1 MTSNLNKEEII
12 FIYEP
17 QEKFNFLPANRLTKD
32 SHVRS
37 LMGAFLRGEW
47 IPPIYVTKDGYVVDG
62 QNRYKAF
69 CNICKK
75 YSSKDFFLRVLIIN
89 SDEDPIV
96 LAIRLNA
103 NQKRWL
109 ADDYFR
115 AYTVRKIPAY
125 LKLAEFIAGHKEL
138 KGVRAALQIIKGSYT
153 TKVFQSGSLQI
164 TASEFKEAELRMYR
178 LNEVY
183 NIVKDSR
190 VYSRDIIVAFY
201 NVFKEVKNWTKFY
214 DNLNYTFKAPS
225 TQKCTDWTAAYR
237 NCL

>member
-1 MTSNLNKEEII
+1 MQNNLNKEEIV
-12 FIYEP
+12 FIHEP
-17 QEKFNFLPANRLTKD
+17 QKKFKFLPANRLTKD
-32 SHVRS
+32 PHVRS
-37 LMGAFLRGEW
+37 LMGAFLRREW

-69 CNICKK
+69 CNICEK
-75 YSSKDFFLRVLIIN
+75 YPSKDFFLRVLIIN

-115 AYTVRKIPAY
+115 AYTVREIPAY
-125 LKLAEFIAGHKEL
+125 LKLTEFMAGHKEL
-138 KGVRAALQIIKGSYT
+138 KGVRSALQIIKGSYL
-153 TKVFQSGSLQI
+153 TKVFQNGSLQI
-164 TASEFKEAELRMYR
+164 TDTELKEAELRMHY
-178 LNEVY
+178 LNVIY

-201 NVFKEVKNWTKFY
+201 NVFKEVKDWSKFCK
-214 DNLNYTFKAPS
+214 NLQSKFKAPS
-225 TQKCTDWTAAYR
+225 TQKCTDWTTAYR
-237 NCL
+237 VCL